1 MPWEKVVDPDELAA
15 AEAELGDSVPTRED
29 LLRKQALGL
38 PMLRPERNPIYS
50 IRDPKQRSMAQ
61 TSALGVAEK
70 AAVAE
75 QPAAK
80 QRQDTLRDLT
90 EFEELNR
97 RYFPGFFPPQVAA
110 NLPSFMTSADQQRAQ
125 MLASGMA
132 RGQRVPGEGT
142 VSDFDAAQFLKMT
155 GGLTMDK
162 ATNEKFV
169 RAQKAAI
176 ELADEKQRFREA
188 FVQANGTMQGVET
201 LWKQYTNANTIFD
214 KSGNMNPN
222 RQSWADYYASRAQ
235 KALKGENPDAPA
247 KRAAPTTAQKVKVPL
262 PDGGVATFPNQQAAD
277 EFKRKAGIR

>member
-1 MPWEKVVDPDELAA
+1 MPWEKVTDPDELAA
-15 AEAELGDSVPTRED
+15 AEAELGDTVPTRDE
-29 LLRKQALGL
+29 LLRRQALGL
-38 PMLRPERNPIYS
+38 PMLRSERNPVYG
-50 IRDPKQRSMAQ
+50 IRDPKQRAMAQ
-61 TSALGVAEK
+61 TQALGVAEK
-70 AAVAE
+70 AAVKDQSEAE
-75 QPAAK
+75 Q
-80 QRQDTLRDLT
+80 RQAVLRDLT

-97 RYFPGFFPPQVAA
+97 KYFPGFFPPQMAA
-110 NLPSFMTSADQQRAQ
+110 MLPTFMQSADQQRAQ

-169 RAQKAAI
+169 KAQKAAL

-188 FVQANGTMQGVET
+188 FVQANGTLQGVET

-235 KALKGENPDAPA
+235 KALRGENPDAPA
-247 KRAAPTTAQKVKVPL
+247 GTVAPRITPEQARAELARRRALRGSK
-262 PDGGVATFPNQQAAD
+262 
-277 EFKRKAGIR
+277 

>member
-1 MPWEKVVDPDELAA
+1 MPWEEVTDPTEIAV
-15 AEAELGDSVPTRED
+15 AEGMVGDTVPTREE

-38 PMLRPERNPIYS
+38 PVLRAERNPVYG
-50 IRDPKQRSMAQ
+50 IRDPKQRAMAQ
-61 TSALGVAEK
+61 TQALGVAEK
-70 AAVAE
+70 AADKA
-75 QPAAK
+75 QPAAQ
-80 QRQDTLRDLT
+80 QRQDTLRDLL

-97 RYFPGFFPPQVAA
+97 KYFPGFWSPKIAA
-110 NLPSFMTSADQQRAQ
+110 ELPSAMISADQQRAQ

-155 GGLTMDK
+155 GGLAMDK

-169 RAQKAAI
+169 KAQKAAL

-188 FVQANGTMQGVET
+188 FVQANGTLQGVET

-214 KSGNMNPN
+214 KSGNLNSN

-235 KALKGENPDAPA
+235 KALRGENPDAPA
-247 KRAAPTTAQKVKVPL
+247 RRAAPPARTAPPSSGDKRPPL
-262 PDGGVATFPNQQAAD
+262 GQFV
-277 EFKRKAGIR
+277 RR

>member
-1 MPWEKVVDPDELAA
+1 MPWEKVTDPDELAA
-15 AEAELGDSVPTRED
+15 AEAELGDTVPTREE

-38 PMLRPERNPIYS
+38 PMLRAERNPVYA
-50 IRDPKQRSMAQ
+50 IRDPKQRAMAQ
-61 TSALGVAEK
+61 TQALGVAEK
-70 AAVAE
+70 AAVKDQSAAE
-75 QPAAK
+75 Q
-80 QRQDTLRDLT
+80 RQNTLRDLT

-97 RYFPGFFPPQVAA
+97 KYFPGFFPPQIAA
-110 NLPSFMTSADQQRAQ
+110 MLPSFMTSADQQRAQ

-169 RAQKAAI
+169 KAQKAAL

-188 FVQANGTMQGVET
+188 FVQANGTLQGVET

-214 KSGNMNPN
+214 KSGKLNPN

-235 KALKGENPDAPA
+235 KALRGENPDAPA
-247 KRAAPTTAQKVKVPL
+247 RTAAPS
-262 PDGGVATFPNQQAAD
+262 DAD
-277 EFKRKAGIR
+277 RARAILAERRAKGTK